1 MPNLDG
7 KLIAIGRNGELQ
19 RVSLDGTTIDEFPFR
34 VPTAA
39 RPLSMSPDGKTILF
53 RRTDIGTQCWS
64 IDVSHLVSQ

>member
-19 RVSLDGTTIDEFPFR
+19 RVSLDGTTIDELPFR
-34 VPTAA
+34 VPADA
-39 RPLSMSPDGKTILF
+39 RPLSMSPDGETILY
-53 RRTDIGTQCWS
+53 RQVDSGTQCWS